1 MPLPRIQLRYASA
14 AGVAALVAAGTFG
27 VVAFADTGVPDPRD
41 AASAALTPEPE
52 QAPTAQEDD
61 DFFRTPAAADP
72 QRRQEDLEQ
81 ARESAERAGRDAVR
95 SGDAQAS
102 DILEEP
108 EPEPEP
114 DPEPQD
120 GAPSGGSGTPV
131 PAGSAKETALRM
143 VLAEGWAESEFTD
156 CLEPLWQKESGWN
169 HLAQNPSSGAYGIPQ
184 SLPGDKMASHGSDW
198 QTNPATQIAWG
209 IDYIKG
215 RYGTP
220 CGAWAHSQAN
230 NWY

>member
-1 MPLPRIQLRYASA
+1 MPLPRIQLRYAGA
-14 AGVAALVAAGTFG
+14 AGAAVLVAAGTFG
-27 VVAFADTGVPDPRD
+27 VAAFADSGTPDPRD
-41 AASAALTPEPE
+41 AASAALPPEPSPV
-52 QAPTAQEDD
+52 PTAQEDD
-61 DFFRTPAAADP
+61 DFFQTPAAADP

-81 ARESAERAGRDAVR
+81 ARESAEQAGRDAVL

-108 EPEPEP
+108 EPEP
-114 DPEPQD
+114 DPEPRD
-120 GAPSGGSGTPV
+120 SGSSGGSGTPV
-131 PAGSAKETALRM
+131 PAGSAKEIALEM
-143 VLAEGWAESEFTD
+143 VLAEGWSESEFTD

-169 HLAQNPSSGAYGIPQ
+169 HLAENPSSGAYGIPQ

-198 QTNPATQIAWG
+198 RTNPATQIAWG